1 MPHEQEGKAVDLVTW
16 IPLGRVEA
24 KPMPNGGV
32 AHMVQIGSVPG
43 LLRNTR
49 SVMKLAF
56 ATQQQIPSLKVFQ
69 RRGSIP
75 VFGIS
80 EKRCTAPRPRD

>member
-16 IPLGRVEA
+16 IPLGRVE
-24 KPMPNGGV
+24 GV

-43 LLRNTR
+43 FLRNTR
-49 SVMKLAF
+49 SVMKLTF

-75 VFGIS
+75 VFGLG